1 MAEAARDTIYAV
13 STAPGRAAIAVL
25 RVSGPQAGEALRVLG
40 GTPPP
45 APRRATLRNL
55 KNRSG
60 EPIDQALVLWFPEP
74 ASETGED
81 VAELHLHGGRAII
94 EAALEALAGLPGLR
108 AAEPGEFTRRG
119 VENGKLDLTRA
130 EALADLIGA
139 ETPAQR
145 RQALRQYQGALA
157 ELYEDWRARL
167 LATLAWAEAAIDFSE
182 EDLPAD
188 LEARLHAPIAALHA
202 EMTRHLDD
210 SRRGEITREGLF
222 LTVIGAPNAGKSSL
236 VNALAR
242 RDIAIVSELPGTT
255 RDILE
260 TRLDLGGY
268 VVHLAD
274 TAGLRRTTHA
284 VEREGVRRARARA
297 AASDMTLLLLDGTA
311 RDAFA
316 ELDEDVVAGATLTVW
331 NKCDLPWPAPR
342 EGLCI
347 SAKTGEGLDAL
358 LQAVEVQLRDRLE
371 RPRESAPMTRA
382 RHRECVAAAAEAL
395 ARAQDQGE
403 GELMA
408 EDLRLALRAIGRL
421 TGRVDIEELLDT
433 VFRDFCIGK

>member
-13 STAPGRAAIAVL
+13 STAPGRAAIAVV

-40 GTPPP
+40 GAPPP
-45 APRRATLRNL
+45 APRRASLRNL
-55 KNRSG
+55 KSHSG
-60 EPIDQALVLWFPEP
+60 ELIDQALVLWFPEP

-81 VAELHLHGGRAII
+81 VAELHLHGGRAIV

-167 LATLAWAEAAIDFSE
+167 LATLAWAEATIDFSE

-210 SRRGEITREGLF
+210 SRCGEITREGLF
-222 LTVIGAPNAGKSSL
+222 LTLIGAPNAGKSSL

-260 TRLDLGGY
+260 TRLDLGGH

-274 TAGLRRTTHA
+274 TAGLRNTGD
-284 VEREGVRRARARA
+284 VIEREGVRRALARA
-297 AASDMTLLLLDGTA
+297 AASDMTLLVLDGTA
-311 RDAFA
+311 SDPIADLDKDA
-316 ELDEDVVAGATLTVW
+316 VARATLTVW

-342 EGLCI
+342 EGLRI
-347 SAKTGEGLDAL
+347 SAQTGEGLDEL
-358 LQAVEVQLRDRLE
+358 LQVVEEQVRERLD

-395 ARAQDQGE
+395 ARALDQGE